1 MQRNGNHSGNW
12 IAAKNISR
20 PYTEKGLETEQRGES
35 HKHPDRHPAGQRVRG
50 VMQIQQLRN
59 KRAEIHGD
67 FLEHARTLAPI
78 PPPEK
83 TEIHNSVRRT
93 KILDDR
99 PNFWFEGV
107 GIRMSI
113 PLQRRQHGSSF

>member
-1 MQRNGNHSGNW
+1 
-12 IAAKNISR
+12 
-20 PYTEKGLETEQRGES
+20 
-35 HKHPDRHPAGQRVRG
+35 
-50 VMQIQQLRN
+50 MQIQQLRN

-67 FLEHARTLAPI
+67 FLEHACTLAPI

-93 KILDDR
+93 KNLDDR

-113 PLQRRQHGSSF
+113 PLQRRRQGSSF